1 MTEVREIT
9 RSELSCAR
17 SVIKASVIPS
27 EKYSC
32 DASPV
37 RFSKGSTAMARMA
50 GARPGLTMWRS
61 ESRQLNADRATAMS
75 TPVIKTP
82 NDHPRNLENSPF
94 PVSIAK
100 NASGAWYFDTESG
113 KQEVLYRR
121 VGTNE
126 NDGIEICYALVG
138 AQREY

>member
-1 MTEVREIT
+1 
-9 RSELSCAR
+9 
-17 SVIKASVIPS
+17 
-27 EKYSC
+27 
-32 DASPV
+32 
-37 RFSKGSTAMARMA
+37 
-50 GARPGLTMWRS
+50 MWGS

-138 AQREY
+138 AQREYASPVRNGEKWDRNFTTVAPGRLLFPMISLICLGSTLPIESPRAY

>member
-1 MTEVREIT
+1 
-9 RSELSCAR
+9 
-17 SVIKASVIPS
+17 
-27 EKYSC
+27 
-32 DASPV
+32 
-37 RFSKGSTAMARMA
+37 
-50 GARPGLTMWRS
+50 MWRS

-138 AQREY
+138 AQREYASAVRNGEKWDRNFTTVAPGRLLFPMISLICLGSTLPIESPRAY